1 MIRLAAE
8 HFLMDDPVPRTGGDA
23 RPGTDYGQAV
33 RPYEQARREGDLEWF
48 GWFFDQGFMSW
59 ETAERQHG
67 RLRVEIVEAAITIM
81 VAQAVV

>member
-1 MIRLAAE
+1 MRLRLAVQPIYA
-8 HFLMDDPVPRTGGDA
+8 A
-23 RPGTDYGQAV
+23 PGTLEPTINVA
-33 RPYEQARREGDLEWF
+33 EQNTV
-48 GWFFDQGFMSW
+48 QGFMSW

>member
-1 MIRLAAE
+1 MGIAIVRLK
-8 HFLMDDPVPRTGGDA
+8 
-23 RPGTDYGQAV
+23 
-33 RPYEQARREGDLEWF
+33 WF